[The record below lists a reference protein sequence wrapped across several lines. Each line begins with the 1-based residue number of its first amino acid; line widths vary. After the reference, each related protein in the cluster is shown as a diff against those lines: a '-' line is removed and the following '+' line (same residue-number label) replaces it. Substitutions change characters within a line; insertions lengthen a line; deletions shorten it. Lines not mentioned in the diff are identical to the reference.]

1 VKKVFLLFLLS
12 MSSCSMN
19 NTGDYWNK
27 NLNLDNEDL
36 DYNKD
41 YTIEEYEKILDGYN
55 DRKDFPNIN

>member
-1 VKKVFLLFLLS
+1 MAEELGTLLS
-12 MSSCSMN
+12 IAKSRILSPLKSP
-19 NTGDYWNK
+19 K
-27 NLNLDNEDL
+27 ILEDL

>member
-1 VKKVFLLFLLS
+1 

>member
-1 VKKVFLLFLLS
+1 
-12 MSSCSMN
+12 MN

-55 DRKDFPNIN
+55 DRTDFPNIN